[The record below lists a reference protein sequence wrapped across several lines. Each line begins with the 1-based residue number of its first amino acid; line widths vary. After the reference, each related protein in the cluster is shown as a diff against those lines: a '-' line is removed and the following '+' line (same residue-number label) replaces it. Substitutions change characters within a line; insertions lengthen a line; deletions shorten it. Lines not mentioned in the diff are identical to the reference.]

1 MKMMLVRSRSASV
14 TAITE
19 QQKVW
24 NRAMDGESYRFNAQK
39 TAHLLKRLESILKN
53 NKIFVQ
59 ILVEFINNEEKIKHK
74 NKLIFTPKSC

>member
-1 MKMMLVRSRSASV
+1 
-14 TAITE
+14 
-19 QQKVW
+19 
-24 NRAMDGESYRFNAQK
+24 MDGESYRFNAQK